1 MTETYRKYQSLSTK
15 PLGKKIFSVAFAQ
28 FAPYFWTVRPQ
39 VREVR
44 PHYAELSI
52 RKRRAVHNHIG
63 TFHVIAVAN
72 GLEAAMGLLAEA
84 TVAPTQRWIPR
95 GMELTYPAKAH
106 TDLLCVAESDPADW
120 AAGGDVPVRVKALR
134 TDGVVVVE
142 GTITLYVSHK
152 PQVAEKR

>member
-1 MTETYRKYQSLSTK
+1 MTETYRKYQRLAAM
-15 PLGKKIFSVAFAQ
+15 PFGKRLFSIAFAQ
-28 FAPYFWTVRPQ
+28 FAPYFWTVRPN

-84 TVAPTQRWIPR
+84 TVPDHRRWIPR
-95 GMELTYPAKAH
+95 GMELSYPAKAT
-106 TDLLCVAESDPADW
+106 TDLLCTAESDPEAW
-120 AAGGDVPVRVKALR
+120 ERGGDVPVRVKALR
-134 TDGVVVVE
+134 TDGTVVVE
-142 GTITLYVSHK
+142 GTITLYVSD
-152 PQVAEKR
+152 KRP

>member
-1 MTETYRKYQSLSTK
+1 MTETYRKYQRLSSK
-15 PLGKKIFSVAFAQ
+15 PLGTKIFSVAFAQ

-44 PHYAELSI
+44 PNHAELSI
-52 RKRRAVHNHIG
+52 RKRRAVQNHIG

-84 TVAPTQRWIPR
+84 TVPETKRWIPR

-106 TDLLCVAESDPADW
+106 TDLLCVAESDPAHW
-120 AAGGDVPVRVKALR
+120 EAGGDVPVTVKAMR

-142 GTITLYVSHK
+142 GTITLYVSDK
-152 PQVAEKR
+152 PRA

>member
-1 MTETYRKYQSLSTK
+1 MTQTFQKYQRLTAL
-15 PLGKKIFSVAFAQ
+15 PLGKRLFSLAYAQ

-52 RKRRAVHNHIG
+52 RKRRAVQNHIG

-84 TVAPTQRWIPR
+84 TVADTQRWIPR
-95 GMELTYPAKAH
+95 GMELTYPAKAT
-106 TDLLCVAESDPADW
+106 TDLLCVAESEPARW
-120 AAGGDVPVRVKALR
+120 EAGGDVPVRVKALR
-134 TDGVVVVE
+134 TDGTVVVQ
-142 GTITLYVSHK
+142 GIITLYVSAK
-152 PQVAEKR
+152 PNK